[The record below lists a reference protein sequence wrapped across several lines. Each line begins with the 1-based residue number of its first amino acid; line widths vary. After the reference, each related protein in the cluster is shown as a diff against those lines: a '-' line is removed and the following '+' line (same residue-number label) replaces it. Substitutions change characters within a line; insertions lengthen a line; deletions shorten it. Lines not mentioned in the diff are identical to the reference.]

1 MGRKAP
7 NNFKGEN
14 ILAISKE
21 EAAYLRERFGD
32 RVYITKPTKHGKR
45 YVCEADYVKRAL
57 NEFNGRKDYA
67 VNNRSRRRDGKRHP
81 RWRNSNENG

>member
-1 MGRKAP
+1 M
-7 NNFKGEN
+7 F
-14 ILAISKE
+14 AITKE

-45 YVCEADYVKRAL
+45 YVCEADFVKRAL

-67 VNNRSRRRDGKRHP
+67 VNNNRGRRRNDKRRSR
-81 RWRNSNENG
+81 WRGGNENR